1 MGMERACSERART
14 DGAAPDDGPG
24 GVTRRAVL
32 ARAAAVAAGVAA
44 SPLLPGAGAAFAAP
58 VAPSPAAGP
67 KPKPVGGPAVWK
79 HAVGDPRGSDITVT
93 VGRSAEARY
102 GLMFKTLPA
111 FSPADEL
118 LTGLAESM
126 VEKRGPLSDV
136 SLSDD
141 GLDNPELPAGYTYL
155 GQFIDHDMTR
165 DTTPLTDQQAD
176 PRGVKNFDTPFF
188 DLGSVYGRGPDLD
201 PALYDPSGRG
211 KLLLQDR
218 DGVLDVPRTG
228 SGTALIGDPRNDEN
242 LIILQLQ
249 IAFIRLHNEFL
260 ARTGT
265 FEAARQLTRWHFQ
278 WVIVHDFLARVVGKD
293 VVDGLLVKS
302 PAGRISVRSSFY
314 KPGNPL
320 RPMMPVEYSVAAY
333 RFGHS
338 MIRAEYELR
347 DVPDTDGESLT
358 RPIFSPDGRDLRGSR
373 PLPAELALDWNYF
386 FDVPGL
392 DSPDDR
398 NMARLIDTQV
408 ARPLHELPPTVV
420 LHTSDAILA
429 LAERNLLRGKRL
441 GLPAGQDVAK
451 AMRMPVL
458 SNADLGLTESGWG
471 GKAPL
476 WFYILKEAELGG
488 GRRLGPVGGRLV
500 ADVILGL
507 LAADKSSYFN
517 ARPGFAPAVADVRMG
532 DLLRLA
538 GAV

>member
-1 MGMERACSERART
+1 MGMERACSGRART
-14 DGAAPDDGPG
+14 DSAEHTKGSGGVSRRTVLSGAAG
-24 GVTRRAVL
+24 
-32 ARAAAVAAGVAA
+32 VAAGVAA
-44 SPLLPGAGAAFAAP
+44 SPVLSGTGPALAAAS
-58 VAPSPAAGP
+58 PSAGP
-67 KPKPVGGPAVWK
+67 KPKQVGGPPAWK
-79 HAVGDPRGSDITVT
+79 HAVGDPRGSDVSVT
-93 VGRSAEARY
+93 VGRNAEARY

-111 FSPADEL
+111 LSPADEL
-118 LTGLAESM
+118 LTGLAEQM
-126 VEKRGPLSDV
+126 VENRGPLADV
-136 SLSDD
+136 SQSDA
-141 GLDNPELPAGYTYL
+141 GLDNPDLPAGYTYL

-165 DTTPLTDQQAD
+165 DGTPLTDQQAD
-176 PRGVKNFDTPFF
+176 PKGIKNFDTPFF

-201 PALYDPSGRG
+201 PALYDPALRGR
-211 KLLLQDR
+211 LLLQER
-218 DGVLDVPRTG
+218 EGVLDVPRTG
-228 SGTALIGDPRNDEN
+228 NGTAVIGDPRNDEN

-249 IAFIRLHNEFL
+249 IAFIRLHNEL
-260 ARTGT
+260 LSRTHD

-278 WVIVHDFLARVVGKD
+278 WVIVHDFLARVVGED
-293 VVDGLLVKS
+293 VVDSLLVQNR
-302 PAGRISVRSSFY
+302 AGRVSVRSSFY
-314 KPGNPL
+314 KPANPL

-373 PLPAELALDWNYF
+373 PLPAELVLDWNYF

-398 NMARLIDTQV
+398 NLARLIDTQV

-420 LHTSDAILA
+420 LHTRDAILA

-441 GLPAGQDVAK
+441 GLPAGQDVAR
-451 AMRMPVL
+451 AMRIPVL
-458 SNADLGLTESGWG
+458 GNADLGLTEPGWG

-488 GRRLGPVGGRLV
+488 GRRLGPVGGRIV
-500 ADVILGL
+500 ADVILGI

-517 ARPGFAPAVADVRMG
+517 APSRFTPAVASCRMG

-538 GAV
+538 GAA